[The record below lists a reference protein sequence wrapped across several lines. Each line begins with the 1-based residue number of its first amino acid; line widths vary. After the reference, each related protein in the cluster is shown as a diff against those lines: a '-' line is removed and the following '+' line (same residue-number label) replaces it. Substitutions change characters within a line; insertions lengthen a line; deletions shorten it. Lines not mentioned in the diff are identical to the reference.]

1 MLFKKC
7 TVCLNMFLL
16 FRRSKYILYV
26 NIIKYKHTKNIP
38 NVYIVC
44 YIIVIRV
51 EDAKTKIQIR
61 NKYALRNFRSNTRT
75 RIFYISIY
83 IPSDPLQHN
92 GYRL

>member
-7 TVCLNMFLL
+7 TVCLNIFLL
-16 FRRSKYILYV
+16 FRRSKYNKVQTYDE
-26 NIIKYKHTKNIP
+26 YTY
-38 NVYIVC
+38 NVYLVC

-51 EDAKTKIQIR
+51 GYKNKNTNQ

-83 IPSDPLQHN
+83 T
-92 GYRL
+92 